1 MLTNLIGQ
9 TIPINIG
16 LDCNLTRLKCIIE
29 RDTGVKSI
37 HQDLFLLDGGVL
49 LEDKFS
55 KDSDILLISKIPEP
69 INLEIYLLDGSN
81 ISLVDFDRLNSLE
94 TLFKIIKLEYDKK
107 YGYELECFIF
117 YLFHEKKIEIID
129 TVQLQEGDI
138 LYLVLQDKLCH

>member
-16 LDCNLTRLKCIIE
+16 LDCNLPRLKCIIE
-29 RDTGVKSI
+29 CETGVKAI
-37 HQDLFLLDGGVL
+37 HQDLFLLDSEIP

-69 INLEIYLLDGSN
+69 INLEIYLLDGSY

-94 TLFKIIKLEYDKK
+94 TLFKIIKLEYNKK
-107 YGYELECFIF
+107 YGYQLKNFIF
-117 YLFHEKKIEIID
+117 YLFHEKKNRD
-129 TVQLQEGDI
+129 YRYCTVTRW
-138 LYLVLQDKLCH
+138 